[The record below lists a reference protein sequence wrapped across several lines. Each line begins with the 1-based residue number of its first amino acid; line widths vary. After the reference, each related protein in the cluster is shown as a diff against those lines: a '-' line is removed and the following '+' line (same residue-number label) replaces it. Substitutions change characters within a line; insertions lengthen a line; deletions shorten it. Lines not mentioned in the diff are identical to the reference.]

1 MKIDIQNLQR
11 SFAVNKVNEKADS
24 DFDLKLSSKSLGSVE
39 TNKEL
44 VTSKSLCTPGCGNT
58 GTGNSFCCSCK

>member
-11 SFAVNKVNEKADS
+11 NFAVNRVNEKAGL
-24 DFDLKLSSKSLGSVE
+24 DFDLKLTSKSLGSVE

-44 VTSKSLCTPGCGNT
+44 ITSKVLCTPGCGKT
-58 GTGNSFCCSCK
+58 GTGNSFCCTC